1 MGATESY
8 ANTNGFVSTE
18 DFSILQLA
26 LIEFADSAE
35 YAMLN
40 THHEVASQTVDAA
53 EKLLAVK
60 LFQETLG
67 SLLSRS
73 KPSAPVAINRIQ
85 GGLNEYIARL
95 SATVE
100 ILSGAATPVP
110 NIMHFVWV
118 GGSEVG
124 AIQRDYMNIWREVLK
139 PEQYRFNLWYDS
151 DALLAFEMNRV
162 ILDSARVDAM
172 ESGGALA
179 GQPSELARM
188 IEDRARVLKHQM
200 FAYIEQPQWRGRA
213 DEARIDLM
221 VRAYGKD
228 RATLEA
234 FRQKCLASHQAM
246 AGPDLDLRDVRQ
258 AFAGHFL
265 QDVYQREVAMRGNF
279 AAASDVV
286 RLQALHLEGGRYSDM
301 DYLPPLA
308 DKLGGV
314 DISGFNGEQRFAV
327 LKLLLDHNEALMPGR
342 DALRYEGISGEIPAR
357 HVEALTTFARS
368 KPRALDIFVAPRD
381 KGVPR
386 QAIRLGTAHSDPSRG
401 EMNAHML
408 AHPGSGMTRSI
419 MEVIR
424 VNYDCLTEVERRMS
438 AAGAGWGEKA
448 RLNKVI
454 ADVMEEKA
462 ARVSALSHADELYL
476 PRLELAILQY
486 YSDGIRPESR
496 GTIVLSGPSAA
507 SAGLGQYAATH
518 LQLAQWLAVRDKLKL
533 TQGYNVFTEEE
544 LVSGWTVNGTE
555 EEWLIKEVEKWQA
568 GKLKSRYAG
577 QLADLLKQHTLTF
590 KQGWPVIEGKPVLL
604 TSVLQTLMDE
614 LGGSF
619 IRVMKDKLS
628 GDVTFDTAFSIDFE
642 TRQQIIAQ
650 PDSQI
655 PASHG
660 VEPTS
665 NLNELFTHVAHGS
678 LKPEHLSPMLR
689 VILGGIFGATSL
701 DDAGF
706 AGVWQQVSDI
716 AHATTQDGL
725 FDRYNAIENA
735 VRQRQSAVNETAPAL
750 RGLPDTHT
758 SRELKVIALTE
769 PLTLDRWHERV
780 EQINRTARREYHA
793 QILKRGGQVRNLFF
807 KAGAISTRQMPQDLL
822 MNTAGDPG
830 RRCYPLALLTA
841 SALAQGESAER
852 ALIGRVANAGKTPDD
867 ADSRALLLALDEL
880 HQTPVTDHGTALG
893 LHGVEG
899 VVQMLQAKTAPAVML
914 LDTGNHALLVAK
926 VMQGDTPVFRFYDP
940 NFAIF
945 GFAGAPEL
953 TLGMALYL
961 SAGKSAMARLYGLDD
976 IAKAQFNVIELNTTK
991 IADTVLSSNLRLDS
1005 FLHSEAIT
1013 DIQGVSVWG
1022 KQALGRT
1029 RSLNENARMGASL
1042 AQLDARYWTQE
1053 FAQATDLLRA
1063 EYKLGREY
1071 LPLLDTV
1078 EKTPEAGYSLTM
1090 ADVLQPQN
1098 TLKVS
1103 TRDARFSKIR
1113 HHLQRLAK
1121 NLAGEA
1127 THAGEADGGS
1137 RLSFAFAIQTLIT
1150 EMRQRDYQSGEGQM
1164 PTLAIALQVQVYVN
1178 YAQLGFGVV
1187 SDAVQIARLVQQVST
1202 AEQALKQT
1210 SVSGRLAGRAATG
1223 VGFLFSL
1230 ANIGFDIYNLS
1241 IAENHEQRSRFSTS
1255 LGFNVAALGL
1265 DIVALA
1271 AGGVAGGV
1279 AAFLSVPLLGIGIGV
1294 TAIASNLGQIRDK
1307 ATAVGNHLRDIQNAY
1322 TPGAYTLEHGVL
1334 QFPAEAV
1341 ITRIDLQGNQV
1352 RFSSQSFYPWVGGP
1366 LELPQ
1371 YTSAAQHM
1379 HRAINIRE
1387 ALELPAVMTLDKG
1400 RAGDRHTVVLPCTPV
1415 CFYGYEYQLG
1425 GTGHEYVPKPGEV
1438 VGPRAASEA
1447 PGPQWYSYLSPLAAA
1462 IEAIADS
1469 FNDGIYTRY
1478 PQLRNSAAYKLE
1490 YDKQGN
1496 QRFYLYSTPSLKH
1509 ILYKLLPVHKPTNI
1523 EVQLDEHVRQ
1533 LVVPQLP
1540 KEWKQ
1545 CISYEIFSQSPG
1557 TRQLWL
1563 TPGLV
1568 AVSLRNY
1575 AATQWILHAP
1585 WASEKSVGFDGAS
1598 LNVDGIR
1605 IDGHVDFIEL
1615 ANGELFRLDW
1625 KAVRLILVSIRLEHP
1640 TALANASTLHISI
1653 GRETSPAA
1661 VLARIRMLVAE
1672 QRVATA
1678 YVPLNK
1684 FRVPLSAA
1692 NQPVFVTAYY
1702 DVANARLLY
1711 ARNLPEATNDG
1722 VILAAIDARHAWFY
1736 HPEHATVWRVDVITG
1751 TVNHRYRL
1759 MNPASGS
1766 RIIGCEQTVGG
1777 IRVRQTMLA
1786 VDSGVESGFEYFL
1799 TESTVTLDC
1808 INTSA
1813 AWGDYTPRRPASYW
1827 RSLVDRFKTPRDYA
1841 DSTSG
1846 MAASVGMWRPAQFV
1860 QIRSHVQQAVRDI
1873 GWIRLADGLHFQP
1886 DRANGLDLDTKM
1898 LVWDAGLGDLPL
1910 FYSKSAGLLQRG
1922 AGTDDSQVIATD
1934 VIDVSQFAQRFI
1946 ATREDGLLFEVDK
1959 QGVMKFVGVGT
1970 HWLHKQTDW
1979 LAALPALAETWK
1991 AAPFSVNG
1999 LSNAGD
2005 THSLAMWCIDDTF
2018 LLVNIGGA
2026 TELNLVGLTPDK
2038 QAAWLLDTWGQLYRQ
2053 PLMNIEALRRAF
2065 ADGSR
2070 LLHPEQ
2076 LPDAQKVW
2084 SQWSFTQVQMDGR
2097 GLLGQTRE
2105 GVNLELLDQ
2114 QPARIISFENKWSD
2128 VAGQRP
2134 EQLQERLRALLNKQD
2149 HAPFLPI
2156 KRHADRYTY
2165 YVPQLD
2171 RLFDVT
2177 GRADGQWAVF
2187 LGNRGES
2194 VPLLFDPVDGLIHSR
2209 GAAKDIWLPGSYAQ
2223 REGEL
2228 LSLEVSGEVSDL
2240 VALLPDGINTLVL
2253 AFGAQ
2258 TSSYRVSDDAWQ
2270 RLDCI
2275 VVDSRRPS
2283 ARQAAGEGTLVLDMA
2298 GNERLLMT
2306 QVDRQLVFTDP
2317 DNAHSLIVRHV
2328 TPEEGKPGMP
2338 MQISVRVADEHCV
2351 FPVERWLSAVLQSTN
2366 DQGVATLKTVVEKIG

>member
-8 ANTNGFVSTE
+8 ANTNEFFSAE
-18 DFSILQLA
+18 DFSVLQLA
-26 LIEFADSAE
+26 LIEFADSAD
-35 YAMLN
+35 YTMLS
-40 THHEVASQTVDAA
+40 THHEVASNSVDPA

-60 LFQETLG
+60 LFQEKLG

-162 ILDSARVDAM
+162 ILDSARIDAM

-179 GQPSELARM
+179 GKPGELARM

-228 RATLEA
+228 RAMLEA

-246 AGPDLDLRDVRQ
+246 AGSDLDLRDVRQ

-286 RLQALHLEGGRYSDM
+286 RLQAVHLEGGRYSDM

-314 DISGFNGEQRFAV
+314 DISGFNGEQRLAV

-342 DALRYEGISGEIPAR
+342 DALRYEGIGGQIPAR
-357 HVEALTTFARS
+357 HLEALTTFARS

-424 VNYDCLTEVERRMS
+424 VNYDCLTEVERRMD

-462 ARVSALSHADELYL
+462 ARVIALSHADELYL

-507 SAGLGQYAATH
+507 SAGLGKYAATH
-518 LQLAQWLAVRDKLKL
+518 LQLAQWLDVRDKLKL
-533 TQGYNVFTEEE
+533 TQGYNTYTEEE

-555 EEWLIKEVEKWQA
+555 EDWLIKEVEKWQT

-577 QLADLLKQHTLTF
+577 QLADLLKEHTLTF
-590 KQGWPVIEGKPVLL
+590 KQGWPVLEGKPVLL
-604 TSVLQTLMDE
+604 TSVLQQLMND
-614 LGGSF
+614 LGEPF
-619 IRVMKDKLS
+619 IRVMKEKLS
-628 GDVTFDTAFSIDFE
+628 GDFTFDTAFALDFD

-655 PASHG
+655 PTSLG
-660 VEPTS
+660 VESTS

-678 LKPEHLSPMLR
+678 LKPDHLSPMLR

-701 DDAGF
+701 DAAGF
-706 AGVWQQVSDI
+706 ASVWQQVSDI

-725 FDRYNAIENA
+725 FARYNAIENA
-735 VRQRQSAVNETAPAL
+735 VRQRQPAVNETAPAP
-750 RGLPDTHT
+750 GGQPDSHT
-758 SRELKVIALTE
+758 SRELKVFALTE
-769 PLTLDRWHERV
+769 PLTLNSWRERV

-793 QILKRGGQVRNLFF
+793 QILKRGGQVRDLFF
-807 KAGAISTRQMPQDLL
+807 KAGAISSRQMPQDLL

-880 HQTPVTDHGTALG
+880 HQTPITEHGSARGLLG
-893 LHGVEG
+893 LEG
-899 VVQMLQAKTAPAVML
+899 IVQMLQAKTAPAVML

-926 VMQGDTPVFRFYDP
+926 VMQGDTPVLRFYDP

-945 GFAGAPEL
+945 SFAAAPEL

-976 IAKAQFNVIELNTTK
+976 IAKAQFNVVELDTTK
-991 IADTVLSSNLRLDS
+991 IASTVLSSNLRLDS
-1005 FLHSEAIT
+1005 FLQSEAIA
-1013 DIQGVSVWG
+1013 DAQGVSIWEKYSVE
-1022 KQALGRT
+1022 RT
-1029 RSLNENARMGASL
+1029 RSVNENARMGAGL

-1063 EYKLGREY
+1063 EHKLGPEY

-1078 EKTPEAGYSLTM
+1078 EKTPDAGYSLTM
-1090 ADVLQPQN
+1090 ADARHPQN
-1098 TLKVS
+1098 SLKVS
-1103 TRDARFSKIR
+1103 TTDARFSKIKQ
-1113 HHLQRLAK
+1113 HLQRLVK
-1121 NLAGEA
+1121 TLAGEA

-1150 EMRQRDYQSGEGQM
+1150 EMRQRDYQNGEGQM
-1164 PTLAIALQVQVYVN
+1164 PALAIALQVQVYVN

-1187 SDAVQIARLVQQVST
+1187 SDAVQIARLVQQVSA
-1202 AEQALKQT
+1202 AEQALRQAP
-1210 SVSGRLAGRAATG
+1210 VSGRLVGRAATG
-1223 VGFLFSL
+1223 VGFVFSL

-1255 LGFNVAALGL
+1255 LAFNVAALGL

-1271 AGGVAGGV
+1271 AGGVVGG
-1279 AAFLSVPLLGIGIGV
+1279 AAAILSVPLLGIGIGV

-1322 TPGAYTLEHGVL
+1322 TPGAYTLENGVL

-1341 ITRIDLQGNQV
+1341 ITGLDLQDNQV
-1352 RFSSQSFYPWVGGP
+1352 RFNSQSFYPWVGGP
-1366 LELPQ
+1366 LELPH
-1371 YTSAAQHM
+1371 YTAAAKHM

-1387 ALELPAVMTLDKG
+1387 ALELPEVMTLDKG
-1400 RAGDRHTVVLPCTPV
+1400 RASDRHTVVLPCTPV

-1425 GTGHEYVPKPGEV
+1425 GTGHKYVPKPGEV
-1438 VGPRAASEA
+1438 VAPRAASEA
-1447 PGPQWYSYLSPLAAA
+1447 PGPQWYSYLSPLAVA

-1469 FNDGIYTRY
+1469 YNDGIYTRY

-1509 ILYKLLPVHKPTNI
+1509 ILYKLIPIHKPTNI

-1545 CISYEIFSQSPG
+1545 CISYEIVSRSPG
-1557 TRQLWL
+1557 IRQLWL

-1575 AATQWILHAP
+1575 AATQWILHAA
-1585 WASEKSVGFDGAS
+1585 WAAEKSIRFNGVT
-1598 LNVDGIR
+1598 LNVDGIP
-1605 IDGHVDFIEL
+1605 IEGHVDFIEL

-1625 KAVRLILVSIRLEHP
+1625 KTARLVLVSITLQHP
-1640 TALANASTLHISI
+1640 VMLATLSTWNITA
-1653 GRETSPAA
+1653 GRETSQAE
-1661 VLARIRMLVAE
+1661 VKERIRRLVAE

-1678 YVPLNK
+1678 YVPLYK
-1684 FRVPLSAA
+1684 FKVPLNEA

-1702 DVANARLLY
+1702 DVANAQTFY
-1711 ARNLPEATNDG
+1711 ARNLPEAVNDG
-1722 VILAAIDARHAWFY
+1722 VMLAAVDTRHAWFY
-1736 HPEHATVWRVDVITG
+1736 HPEHATVWRVDAITG
-1751 TVNHRYRL
+1751 TVNRRYRL

-1766 RIIGCEQTVGG
+1766 RIVGCEQTAGG
-1777 IRVRQTMLA
+1777 IRVRQTMLE
-1786 VDSGVESGFEYFL
+1786 VVSGVETGFEYIL
-1799 TESTVTLDC
+1799 TESATVLEC
-1808 INTSA
+1808 IDTSA
-1813 AWGDYTPRRPASYW
+1813 AWGDYTPRRSVNYW
-1827 RSLVDRFKTPRDYA
+1827 RSLVDRFKTPRDYS
-1841 DSTSG
+1841 DSLSG
-1846 MAASVGMWRPAQFV
+1846 MAPSVAIWGPAQFV
-1860 QIRSHVQQAVRDI
+1860 QIRSHVQQAVRDL
-1873 GWIRLADGLHFQP
+1873 GWIRLADGLYFHLS
-1886 DRANGLDLDTKM
+1886 RASGLDLDTVM
-1898 LVWDAGLGDLPL
+1898 LVWDEGLGDLPL

-1922 AGTDDSQVIATD
+1922 AETDAAQVIASD
-1934 VIDVSQFAQRFI
+1934 VIDVSKFGQRYI

-1959 QGVMKFVGVGT
+1959 QGVMNFVGVGK
-1970 HWLHKQTDW
+1970 HWLRKHTDW

-1991 AAPFSVNG
+1991 AAPFSIIG
-1999 LSNAGD
+1999 PGD
-2005 THSLAMWCIDDTF
+2005 VSSEHSLAMWCIDGKV
-2018 LLVNIGGA
+2018 LLANITGA
-2026 TELNLVGLTPDK
+2026 RELDLVGLTPDK
-2038 QAAWLLDTWGQLYRQ
+2038 QAAWLLDGWGRLYRQ
-2053 PLMNIEALRRAF
+2053 PLMQMEGLRRVF

-2070 LLHPEQ
+2070 LLHPEH
-2076 LPDAQKVW
+2076 LPRAEKVW
-2084 SQWSFTQVQMDGR
+2084 SQWSFAQVLMDGE
-2097 GLLGQTRE
+2097 GLLGQTHE
-2105 GVNLELLDQ
+2105 GVNLELFDH
-2114 QPARIISFENKWSD
+2114 QPARIVSFENTWSD
-2128 VAGQRP
+2128 TAGQHP
-2134 EQLQERLRALLNKQD
+2134 EQLQERLRALLSREN

-2156 KRHADRYTY
+2156 KAHQERYTY
-2165 YVPQLD
+2165 YVPKLD
-2171 RLFDVT
+2171 RLFEVG
-2177 GRADGQWAVF
+2177 GRADGQWAEL
-2187 LGNRGES
+2187 LGTLGES
-2194 VPLLFDPVDGLIHSR
+2194 VALLFDPVDGLIFSR
-2209 GAAKDIWLPGSYAQ
+2209 EAATNIWLPDSYSH
-2223 REGEL
+2223 RDGEV
-2228 LSLEVSGEVSDL
+2228 LSLEASGEVNDL
-2240 VALLPDGINTLVL
+2240 VAMLPDGVTTLVL
-2253 AFGAQ
+2253 AFGAF
-2258 TSSYRVSDDAWQ
+2258 TSSYRISDEAWQ

-2283 ARQAAGEGTLVLDMA
+2283 ATQVAGEGTLVLDLA
-2298 GNERLLMT
+2298 NNERLVMS
-2306 QVDRQLVFTDP
+2306 QVDGQLVFSDP
-2317 DNAHSLIVRHV
+2317 DNAHSLIVRAAE
-2328 TPEEGKPGMP
+2328 PQEGETGMTV
-2338 MQISVRVADEHCV
+2338 QINIIVADHLYTLATQQ
-2351 FPVERWLSAVLQSTN
+2351 WLSALAKARG
-2366 DQGVATLKTVVEKIG
+2366 DKGFATLDAVVENV

>member
-1 MGATESY
+1 MGTLNSS
-8 ANTNGFVSTE
+8 TNKSGFVSAE
-18 DFSILQLA
+18 DFLILQQALVELAGSTEYAA
-26 LIEFADSAE
+26 LIA
-35 YAMLN
+35 L
-40 THHEVASQTVDAA
+40 HEVASQTVDAA

-60 LFQETLG
+60 LFQEKLG
-67 SLLSRS
+67 SLLSQSR
-73 KPSAPVAINRIQ
+73 PSAPVAINRIQ
-85 GGLNEYIARL
+85 SELSQYIARL
-95 SATVE
+95 SATADLLAGV
-100 ILSGAATPVP
+100 GKPVP
-110 NIMHFVWV
+110 KIMHFVWV
-118 GGSEVG
+118 GGGEVG
-124 AIQRDYMNIWREVLK
+124 GIQRDYMNIWREVLK
-139 PEQYRFNLWYDS
+139 SQEYKFNLWYDS
-151 DALLAFEMNRV
+151 DAMLAHEMNRV
-162 ILDSARVDAM
+162 ILESARADAM
-172 ESGGALA
+172 ESGGDKATKSTRLS
-179 GQPSELARM
+179 QM
-188 IEDRARVLKHQM
+188 IEERARVLKQQM

-213 DEARIDLM
+213 DDARIDLM
-221 VRAYGKD
+221 VRAYGMD
-228 RATLEA
+228 RSTLEA
-234 FRQKCLASHQAM
+234 LRQRRLETHLAM
-246 AGPDLDLRDVRQ
+246 VGPDLQLRDVRQ
-258 AFAGHFL
+258 EFAGHFL
-265 QDVYQREVAMRGNF
+265 QDVYQREIAMRGNF

-286 RLQALHLEGGRYSDM
+286 RLQAVHLEGGRYSDM

-308 DKLGGV
+308 SKLGGV
-314 DISGFNGEQRFAV
+314 DISGFDVNQQLWV

-342 DALRYEGISGEIPAR
+342 DAVRYKDITGEIPVQYA
-357 HVEALTTFARS
+357 EALTTFART
-368 KPRALDIFVAPRD
+368 KPAAHEIFVAPQDRSAPLD
-381 KGVPR
+381 
-386 QAIRLGTAHSDPSRG
+386 ALRLGTLHGFSKNG
-401 EMNAHML
+401 QVNAHFI
-408 AHPGSGMTRSI
+408 AHPGSAMT
-419 MEVIR
+419 MAYLQMIR
-424 VNYDCLTEVERRMS
+424 VNYDCLQEVERRS
-438 AAGAGWGEKA
+438 IEAG
-448 RLNKVI
+448 I
-454 ADVMEEKA
+454 DT
-462 ARVSALSHADELYL
+462 ADEGRLFDVIQDVVNEMQARGKL
-476 PRLELAILQY
+476 PESDALFRAYKLIDAIGSY
-486 YSDGIRPESR
+486 YADGIRIGAR
-496 GTIVLSGPSAA
+496 GTVTLTGPGAA
-507 SAGLGQYAATH
+507 SSGLTQYIEQQLMPDQIDQISHH
-518 LQLAQWLAVRDKLKL
+518 LQLLE
-533 TQGYNVFTEEE
+533 GYNDVTEEE
-544 LVSGWTVNGTE
+544 RISGWTVNDDPE
-555 EEWLIKEVEKWQA
+555 QWLAKEQEKWQT
-568 GKLKSRYAG
+568 GKLKARYAG
-577 QLADLLKQHTLTF
+577 QLADLLKQKTLTF

-604 TSVLQTLMDE
+604 TSVLQQLMDE

-628 GDVTFDTAFSIDFE
+628 GDFTFDTAFTIDFE

-650 PDSQI
+650 SDTQI

-660 VEPTS
+660 VELTS

-678 LKPEHLSPMLR
+678 LHPEHLSPMLR

-701 DDAGF
+701 GDAGF
-706 AGVWQQVSDI
+706 VDAWQQVSNI
-716 AHATTQDGL
+716 ARQTSEGGVFA
-725 FDRYNAIENA
+725 RYNAIENA
-735 VRQRQSAVNETAPAL
+735 VRQRQSADNESAPAL
-750 RGLPDTHT
+750 RGQPDTHT
-758 SRELKVIALTE
+758 TRELKVLALTE
-769 PLTLDRWHERV
+769 PLTLNRWHERI
-780 EQINRTARREYHA
+780 EQISRTAQREYRG
-793 QILKRGGQVRNLFF
+793 QILQRGGQVRELFF

-841 SALAQGESAER
+841 SALAQGDAAER
-852 ALIGRVANAGKTPDD
+852 ALIGRVANAGKTPAD

-880 HQTPVTDHGTALG
+880 HQTPVTDHGTAHG
-893 LHGVEG
+893 LQGVEA

-945 GFAGAPEL
+945 GFAGAQQL
-953 TLGMALYL
+953 SLGMALYL
-961 SAGKSAMARLYGLDD
+961 SAGNGAMARLYGLGD
-976 IAKAQFNVIELNTTK
+976 IAKAQFNVTELNTTK

-1005 FLHSEAIT
+1005 FLKNQAIT
-1013 DIQGVSVWG
+1013 DVQGVSVWE

-1029 RSLNENARMGASL
+1029 RSLSENARMGSSL

-1090 ADVLQPQN
+1090 ADVLHPQN

-1103 TRDARFSKIR
+1103 TTDARFSKIR
-1113 HHLQRLAK
+1113 HHLQRLVK
-1121 NLAGEA
+1121 TLAGKP

-1150 EMRQRDYQSGEGQM
+1150 EMRQRDYQDGEGQM

-1187 SDAVQIARLVQQVST
+1187 SDVVQIARLVQQVSA

-1223 VGFLFSL
+1223 AGFVFSL

-1255 LGFNVAALGL
+1255 LAFNVAALGL

-1271 AGGVAGGV
+1271 AGGVVGGA

-1341 ITRIDLQGNQV
+1341 ITSLDLQDNQV
-1352 RFSSQSFYPWVGGP
+1352 RFNSQSFYPWVGSWS
-1366 LELPQ
+1366 ELPQ
-1371 YTSAAQHM
+1371 STSAPEHM

-1387 ALELPAVMTLDKG
+1387 AFELPEVMTLDKD

-1425 GTGHEYVPKPGEV
+1425 GTGHKYVPKPGEV
-1438 VGPRAASEA
+1438 VAPRASSEA
-1447 PGPQWYSYLSPLAAA
+1447 PGPHWYSYRSPIAVAL
-1462 IEAIADS
+1462 EAIVDS

-1523 EVQLDEHVRQ
+1523 DVQLDEHVRQ

-1545 CISYEIFSQSPG
+1545 CISYEIFSHSPG

-1585 WASEKSVGFDGAS
+1585 WANEKNVGFDGVS

-1605 IDGHVDFIEL
+1605 IEGHVDFIEL

-1625 KAVRLILVSIRLEHP
+1625 KAVRLMLVSITLEHP
-1640 TALANASTLHISI
+1640 TALANASTLQISI
-1653 GRETSPAA
+1653 GRETSQAA
-1661 VLARIRMLVAE
+1661 VLARIRMLAAE

-1711 ARNLPEATNDG
+1711 ARNLPEAINDG
-1722 VILAAIDARHAWFY
+1722 VTLAAVDARHAWFY
-1736 HPEHATVWRVDVITG
+1736 HPEHATVWRVDMITG
-1751 TVNHRYRL
+1751 TVNQRYRL

-1766 RIIGCEQTVGG
+1766 RIVGCEQTVGG

-1786 VDSGVESGFEYFL
+1786 VESGVETGFEYFL
-1799 TESTVTLDC
+1799 TESTVTLEC

-1827 RSLVDRFKTPRDYA
+1827 RSLIDRFKTPRDYA
-1841 DSTSG
+1841 DSTPG
-1846 MAASVGMWRPAQFV
+1846 MAAGLAIWRPAQFV
-1860 QIRSHVQQAVRDI
+1860 QIRGHVQQEVRDV
-1873 GWIRLADGLHFQP
+1873 GWIRLADGLHFQL
-1886 DRANGLDLDTKM
+1886 DRASGLDLDTKM

-1970 HWLHKQTDW
+1970 HWLHKHTDW

-1991 AAPFSVNG
+1991 TAPFSING
-1999 LSNAGD
+1999 LENVGG
-2005 THSLAMWCIDDTF
+2005 THSLAMWCVDDKF
-2018 LLVNIGGA
+2018 LLAKIAGT
-2026 TELNLVGLTPDK
+2026 TELDLVGLTPDK
-2038 QAAWLLDTWGQLYRQ
+2038 QAAWLMDIWGRLYRQ
-2053 PLMNIEALRRAF
+2053 PLTNIEALRRAF
-2065 ADGSR
+2065 AGGSR
-2070 LLHPEQ
+2070 LLHPEH
-2076 LPDAQKVW
+2076 LPDAEMVW
-2084 SQWSFTQVQMDGR
+2084 SQWSFTQVLMDGQ
-2097 GLLGQTRE
+2097 GLIGQTRE
-2105 GVNLELLDQ
+2105 GVNLELIDQ

-2128 VAGQRP
+2128 GAGQRP
-2134 EQLQERLRALLNKQD
+2134 EQLQERLRALLNKQN

-2156 KRHADRYTY
+2156 KRHAGRYTY

-2187 LGNRGES
+2187 LGNRDES
-2194 VPLLFDPVDGLIHSR
+2194 VPLLFDPVDGLIFSR
-2209 GAAKDIWLPGSYAQ
+2209 GAQKDIWLAGSYAQ

-2258 TSSYRVSDDAWQ
+2258 TSSYRILDDAWQ

-2283 ARQAAGEGTLVLDMA
+2283 ARQVAGEGTLVLDMA
-2298 GNERLLMT
+2298 GNERLLMS
-2306 QVDRQLVFTDP
+2306 QVDGQLVFTDP

-2328 TPEEGKPGMP
+2328 IPEEGKPGMS
-2338 MQISVRVADEHCV
+2338 MQISVRVADEHCA
-2351 FPVERWLSAVLQSTN
+2351 FPVEQWLSAISQTKN
-2366 DQGVATLKTVVEKIG
+2366 DQGVATLKAVVEKIT